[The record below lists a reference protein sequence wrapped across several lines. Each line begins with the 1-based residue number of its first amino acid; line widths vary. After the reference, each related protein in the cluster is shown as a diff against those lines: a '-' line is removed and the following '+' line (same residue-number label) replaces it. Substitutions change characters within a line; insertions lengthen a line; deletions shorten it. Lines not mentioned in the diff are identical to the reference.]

1 MHLESLTRIGT
12 LKEANNCSLNLV
24 YTEMYEMGL
33 QWNDADGTSYLTVTS
48 QSLIR
53 LFMQCKINLLD
64 IVAAPDSKF
73 YQFENGEYLLIT
85 SKSKKRIPNLLESS
99 TQFSNME
106 PASNAKLLDFINGD
120 LRLRILKELVIQY
133 NTGLLPC
140 ANVLTEP
147 FVPIHK
153 LKKAE
158 IYKALHVSEE
168 IKKLNNLLRLGITKV
183 GFDIESLLI
192 EILIDAEIKQDTYAE
207 LIVSILGLII
217 PMLSPQEDLFVPAIE
232 KSAARWDLPF
242 SAN

>member
-1 MHLESLTRIGT
+1 
-12 LKEANNCSLNLV
+12 
-24 YTEMYEMGL
+24 MYEMAL
-33 QWNDADGTSYLTVTS
+33 QWNDITDANYLVVTS

-73 YQFENGEYLLIT
+73 YHSEKGEYLLIT
-85 SKSKKRIPNLLESS
+85 SKSKKRLPNLLESS
-99 TQFSNME
+99 VKFNNIE
-106 PASNAKLLDFINGD
+106 PATNSKLLEFISGD
-120 LRLRILKELVIQY
+120 LRLRILKKLIVQY
-133 NTGLLPC
+133 KTGLLPC
-140 ANVLTEP
+140 ANVLTKP

-168 IKKLNNLLRLGITKV
+168 FKKLNNLLRLGITKV

-192 EILIDAEIKQDTYAE
+192 EILIDNEIKQETYDE
-207 LIVSILGLII
+207 LIVSILDLII
-217 PMLSPQEDLFVPAIE
+217 PMLSPKEEKFFPAIE
-232 KSAARWDLPF
+232 KSIALWDLPF

>member
-1 MHLESLTRIGT
+1 MKLDALTLIGN
-12 LKEANNCSLNLV
+12 LKKVNTCSLNLV
-24 YTEMYEMGL
+24 YTEMYEMAL
-33 QWNDADGTSYLTVTS
+33 QWNDADGANYLVVTS

-53 LFMQCKINLLD
+53 LFMQCKINLMD
-64 IVAAPDSKF
+64 VVAAPDSKF
-73 YQFENGEYLLIT
+73 YQFENGAYDHIT
-85 SKSKKRIPNLLESS
+85 SESKKRIPNLLESS
-99 TQFSNME
+99 VQFNNIEPTSNV
-106 PASNAKLLDFINGD
+106 KLLDFISGD
-120 LRLRILKELVIQY
+120 LRLRILKRLVIQY
-133 NTGLLPC
+133 KTGLLPC
-140 ANVLTEP
+140 ANVLTKP
-147 FVPIHK
+147 FVPVHK

-192 EILIDAEIKQDTYAE
+192 EILIDNEIKQETYAE

-217 PMLSPQEDLFVPAIE
+217 PMLSPQKEIFYPAVE